1 MGFPRNLSAMN
12 VVWIAK
18 TKRTMA
24 TVTSHQP
31 WKFVYSIVYFQVHIN
46 FLCIINYQ
54 LLIVENFTFSEFS
67 SKSKMASNQMIYP
80 GTRVVRGPNWCW
92 EDQDGGEGSVGTI
105 VENVKRTGPVG
116 TTMVFFDNLFLP

>member
-1 MGFPRNLSAMN
+1 
-12 VVWIAK
+12 
-18 TKRTMA
+18 MA

-31 WKFVYSIVYFQVHIN
+31 WKFVYSIIYFQVHIN
-46 FLCIINYQ
+46 FLCIVNYQ

-67 SKSKMASNQMIYP
+67 SKSKMASNLMIYP